1 MSYSHFLFQS
11 PSGAFASSPKF
22 SPASVCQQ
30 NLPLSALANIQS
42 RLMPPRPRSL
52 PQALHIHL
60 LAPLTVLV
68 SLQPAPATARRAPAI
83 APPVLHTVRRVHRIP
98 RLRPHLARLLVSR
111 PPVPYTARQVHH
123 TPLRVQITILKRP
136 ASSKVLRALFTVRL
150 VRWVT
155 HLQVP
160 NSPLDRI
167 RGPLVHPQVHR
178 SGRLL

>member
-1 MSYSHFLFQS
+1 
-11 PSGAFASSPKF
+11 
-22 SPASVCQQ
+22 
-30 NLPLSALANIQS
+30 
-42 RLMPPRPRSL
+42 MPPHPRSL
-52 PQALHIHL
+52 PQALRIHL

-68 SLQPAPATARRAPAI
+68 SLQPAPATARRVPAT
-83 APPVLHTVRRVHRIP
+83 AQPVPHTVRRAHRIP

-111 PPVPYTARQVHH
+111 PPAPYTARQVHH

-136 ASSKVLRALFTVRL
+136 ASSKVLRAPFTVRL

-167 RGPLVHPQVHR
+167 RGPSVRPQVHQ